1 MTTPKTPATPQA
13 LPPTTATKPKLRRR
27 ARTPKRPKALTLG
40 GMIPRRKPKSL
51 FTGAAGPPR
60 APSGPATSPS
70 PASPPPAGS
79 VPIPGPLI
87 AQMTQ
92 MSPHMDFAPLRP
104 VFARWR
110 DDPVLFVQQALHVK
124 RIEPWQMAALRDL
137 VRSNRVAVRSGHGVG
152 KSAMQSWVVLW
163 YLFTRSPVKIACTAP
178 TSHQLYDVLWSEVSK
193 WARQLHPFLLAM
205 IKINTDRIELLDN
218 PEECFAVAR
227 TARKEQP
234 EAFQGFHSENMLFLI
249 DEASGVD
256 DLIFEVGEGALST
269 KGAKAL
275 MCGNPTR
282 TSGYFYEAFH
292 RMREVWKTHKVSCF
306 DSSRCSADY
315 TDAQALKYGVD
326 SNVYRV
332 RVLGEFP
339 KQDDDTVISLAQVED
354 ASVRAIEPEGKIVW
368 GLDVARF
375 GNDRTALCRR
385 RGNVVTHK
393 VLTWRNKDTM
403 QVAGIIGRMF
413 EELDSFEQPSTIV
426 VDVIGIG
433 SGVVDRMA
441 ELGLPVIGINVSES
455 PAIGEKFSRLRD
467 ELWWRAREW
476 FEQMNCA
483 LPDDETL
490 MGELATVRYGIK
502 SDGKIK
508 VESKDE
514 MKKRGLPSP
523 DVADAFVLTFAEVGR
538 GRQKVRRTR
547 QASWRVT

>member
-1 MTTPKTPATPQA
+1 MFTHATQP
-13 LPPTTATKPKLRRR
+13 
-27 ARTPKRPKALTLG
+27 
-40 GMIPRRKPKSL
+40 
-51 FTGAAGPPR
+51 
-60 APSGPATSPS
+60 APSSQ
-70 PASPPPAGS
+70 S
-79 VPIPGPLI
+79 VPIPEPVADEI
-87 AQMTQ
+87 EAI
-92 MSPHMDFAPLRP
+92 SPQMDFNQLRP
-104 VFARWR
+104 IFQRWYH
-110 DDPVLFVQQALHVK
+110 DPVAFVHEALHVAY
-124 RIEPWQMAALRDL
+124 IEVWQEAVLRDMAEH
-137 VRSNRVAVRSGHGVG
+137 NRVAVRSGHGVG
-152 KSAMQSWVVLW
+152 KSALQSWVVLW
-163 YLFTRSPVKIACTAP
+163 YLFTRGPVKIACTAP

-193 WARQLHPFLLAM
+193 WARQLHPFLLSM
-205 IKINTDRIELLDN
+205 IKINTDRIELMDN

-234 EAFQGFHSENMLFLI
+234 EAFQGFHSENMMFLI

-256 DLIFEVGEGALST
+256 DLIFEVGEGSLST

-292 RMREVWKTHKVSCF
+292 RMREVWKTHKVSCME
-306 DSSRCSADY
+306 STRCSPDY
-315 TDAQALKYGVD
+315 MEAQALKYGVD

-339 KQDDDTVISLAQVED
+339 RQDDDTVISLAQVED
-354 ASVRAIEPEGKIVW
+354 ASTREIEPDGRIIW

-385 RGNVVTHK
+385 QGNVVTHK
-393 VLTWRNKDTM
+393 VMTWRNKDTM
-403 QVAGIIGRMF
+403 QVAGIIARMYDD
-413 EELDSFEQPSTIV
+413 LPTHEQPQTIV

-433 SGVVDRMA
+433 SGVVDRMQ

-467 ELWWRAREW
+467 ELWWKGREW
-476 FEQMNCA
+476 FEEMNCR

-490 MGELATVRYGIK
+490 MGELATVRYAIK

-523 DVADAFVLTFAEVGR
+523 DVADAFILTFAEVGR
-538 GRQKVRRTR
+538 GRQKVKRTR
-547 QASWRVT
+547 QSSWRVT